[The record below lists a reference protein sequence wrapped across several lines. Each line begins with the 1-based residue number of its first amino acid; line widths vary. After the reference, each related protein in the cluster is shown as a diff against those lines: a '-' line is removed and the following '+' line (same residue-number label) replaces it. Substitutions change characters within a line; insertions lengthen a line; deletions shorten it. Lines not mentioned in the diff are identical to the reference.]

1 MTRIEALLTE
11 AEDAPEELLEET
23 LHFLRFL
30 KSRRN
35 PEILDI
41 ARVET
46 MLLSE
51 SALAKDWLRPE
62 EDEAWQDL

>member
-1 MTRIEALLTE
+1 MTRIEALIQE
-11 AEDAPEELLEET
+11 AEDVPEILLDET
-23 LHFLRFL
+23 LDFLRFL
-30 KSRRN
+30 KTRYGQEAHSERM
-35 PEILDI
+35 
-41 ARVET
+41 ET